1 MFGVPLDV
9 CAQSMY
15 HAIKAVADGVSNL
28 SLREIHLVNI
38 DSETTQF
45 IQSVF
50 LQLTSSDEDGSVTS
64 ENLPPKPSSVDSE
77 PEGPPADGDQSLP
90 SVGGKDEDL
99 EEACVLQ
106 SENAET
112 TGLETSP
119 SGKNTSDEEVTE
131 EQEHLL
137 VAAEDPQTHC
147 DEEDEPVVDRE
158 QMEGHETVV
167 EQYQHSWSGVPDNV
181 EHSDDVLAQEQKS
194 HEDGQSHE
202 DEQLVMDE
210 DDKKLANEEW
220 VTEKVTSSDDDDNHN
235 QSVDVKISEDEEK
248 SLANS
253 QPLTDQ
259 EDMESADFEE
269 PHNEVSST
277 TEKDSQ
283 TLEKSS
289 GIKDSDTGETAGYE
303 EHHHASSEP
312 DSQLETFMQDL
323 SLEEYHEDVSPSD
336 LPENTSRA
344 PKNSTS

>member
-1 MFGVPLDV
+1 MPLDV

-15 HAIKAVADGVSNL
+15 HAIKAVADEVSNL

-50 LQLTSSDEDGSVTS
+50 FQLTSSDEGGSTAS
-64 ENLPPKPSSVDSE
+64 ENLPPKPSAVDGE

-99 EEACVLQ
+99 EEARDLY
-106 SENAET
+106 SENAKT
-112 TGLETSP
+112 TGLETFAG
-119 SGKNTSDEEVTE
+119 GKNMSDEEVTE

-137 VAAEDPQTHC
+137 VAAEDPRTHR
-147 DEEDEPVVDRE
+147 DEEDRQVVDQE

-167 EQYQHSWSGVPDNV
+167 EQYQHSLSDVPDIV
-181 EHSDDVLAQEQKS
+181 EHSDDAVVQEQKS
-194 HEDGQSHE
+194 HEDSQSHD
-202 DEQLVMDE
+202 DEQPVVDE
-210 DDKKLANEEW
+210 GDKKLANKEL
-220 VTEKVTSSDDDDNHN
+220 VTKKVLSCDDDDNHN
-235 QSVDVKISEDEEK
+235 QSVEMKISEDEEK
-248 SLANS
+248 SLAKS
-253 QPLTDQ
+253 QPLTHQ
-259 EDMESADFEE
+259 EDMTSANEE

-289 GIKDSDTGETAGYE
+289 GIKDSETGETAGYE

-312 DSQLETFMQDL
+312 DPQLEMFMQDL
-323 SLEEYHEDVSPSD
+323 SLEEYREDVSPSD
-336 LPENTSRA
+336 LPEDTSRT
-344 PKNSTS
+344 PKSSTS